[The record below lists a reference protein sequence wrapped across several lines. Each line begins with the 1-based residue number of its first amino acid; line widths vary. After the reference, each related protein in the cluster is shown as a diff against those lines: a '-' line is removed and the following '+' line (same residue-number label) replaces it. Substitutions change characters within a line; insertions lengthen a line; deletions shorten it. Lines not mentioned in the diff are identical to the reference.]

1 MRQFPAS
8 LMKFTRR
15 IILNNIIFKIL
26 LLYKL
31 TTEVLFRFY
40 YNLLKQANGC
50 TVGGSLSMTLADI
63 HKIRVETDIVLPHRP
78 VLYKRYVDYIYNRL
92 QKNTF
97 DKLYRAKHISSNF
110 TNEVTLI
117 RNKFIL
123 RYTALCMSLL
133 QFKQIRAINS
143 SYHLGFLKL
152 RKKYSLWK

>member
-1 MRQFPAS
+1 MRQFPTS

-15 IILNNIIFKIL
+15 IILNNILFKIL

-50 TVGGSLSMTLADI
+50 TVGGPLSMTLADI

-78 VLYKRYVDYIYNRL
+78 VLYKRYVDYMYNRL

-110 TNEVTLI
+110 TNDVTLI

-123 RYTALCMSLL
+123 RVLLTALYMSLL

-152 RKKYSLWK
+152 RKKYSL